1 MYDLLGIGLGP
12 FNLSLAALL
21 APKNTIN
28 MKFFDDKKSFAWHPE
43 LLFDDATMQTSF
55 LKDLVTPVDPTNP
68 YSFLNYLVKKNQF
81 YSFLNTGRNNITR
94 FEFNDYLKWVSQEL
108 NEYIEFDSMIE
119 QVEYFDDHFKVFK
132 HGHAIKTK
140 HLCVAS
146 GPVKNIP
153 KCALPFLGEN
163 VFHAKDPKIQ
173 NMSLSGKR
181 VLIVGGGQTGLET
194 FRNVLKDKW
203 GHADKV
209 KLITGRQNLLPLD
222 EGPFTNE
229 IFTPE
234 FVQRFYNIDQI
245 KKEQFTKQQLL
256 ASDGN
261 TPSYLQ
267 EFYNEL
273 YLDKFYKKQFCK
285 YEIAPM
291 NWLKDIS
298 FSSQGYTVSIECK
311 LENNTYGEE
320 FDIIILATGFSTKVP
335 TYLDGIRKYL
345 ELDELGRPITQ
356 KNYELKTKLNGNKIF
371 AMNYSRHGHGI
382 ADPQTSLM
390 SWRSSV
396 IANSLLDSETFP
408 ENNYQNN
415 QFINFFNDRGTYV

>member
-1 MYDLLGIGLGP
+1 MFDLLGVGLGP

-21 APKNTIN
+21 APTNAIK
-28 MKFFDDKKSFAWHPE
+28 MKFCDDKKSFAWHPE

-68 YSFLNYLVKKNQF
+68 YSFLNYLTKKGQF
-81 YSFLNTGRNNITR
+81 YSFLNTGRSNITR
-94 FEFNDYLKWVSQEL
+94 FEFNDYLKWVSHEL
-108 NEYIEFDSMIE
+108 SDYIEFNSKIE
-119 QVEYFDDHFKVFK
+119 QVQFTNDHFRVFK
-132 HGHAIKTK
+132 NGKEYHTR
-140 HLCVAS
+140 HLCIAS
-146 GPVKNIP
+146 GPIKNIP
-153 KCALPFLGEN
+153 TCAEPFLGEK
-163 VFHAKDPKIQ
+163 VFHAKDPKIK
-173 NMSLSGKR
+173 NMNLQDKR

-194 FRNVLKDKW
+194 FRNVLKGRW
-203 GHADKV
+203 GRSEYV

-234 FVQRFYNIDQI
+234 FVQRFYNIEQER
-245 KKEQFTKQQLL
+245 KEQFTKQQLL

-273 YLDKFYKKQFCK
+273 YLDKFYKKEFCQ

-291 NWLKDIS
+291 NWLKQIS
-298 FSSQGYTVSIECK
+298 SSTSNFAVDIECK
-311 LENNTYGEE
+311 LEDNVYKEE
-320 FDIIILATGFSTKVP
+320 FDFIILATGFSTKVP
-335 TYLDGIRKYL
+335 NYLDGIKNLL
-345 ELDELGRPITQ
+345 ELDEMGRPITQ
-356 KNYELKTKLNGNKIF
+356 KNYQLKTTLGENKIF

-396 IANSLLDSETFP
+396 IANELLEKSIYSP
-408 ENNYQNN
+408 N
-415 QFINFFNDRGTYV
+415 